1 MKTLHNFAFLPL
13 SEVLLSK
20 ARDEKCIKRKSYPLQ
35 IWMPSNPSPYGRS
48 WREEVRLLLRC
59 KQRAAESLV
68 AQLMPSPLPLSSQL
82 CSRHF
87 SAGNQTLCSRV
98 PRGSGV
104 TGLRQ
109 HKLPTDA
116 VIPAKLTGFSGLF
129 FWGRI
134 LRFGGGV
141 LFFFLYFCCY
151 CLFHLPAN
159 AHACMFRQ
167 GLAIP
172 THCSG
177 LLEWLL
183 PSAWMTSSTTCEP
196 GPLGS
201 SFLQG
206 LISLLLHLF
215 HLLRTLQQFSG
226 NTVQP

>member
-20 ARDEKCIKRKSYPLQ
+20 ARDEKCIKRNSYPLQ

-104 TGLRQ
+104 TGLCQ

-141 LFFFLYFCCY
+141 LFFFLVF
-151 CLFHLPAN
+151 
-159 AHACMFRQ
+159 
-167 GLAIP
+167 
-172 THCSG
+172 
-177 LLEWLL
+177 
-183 PSAWMTSSTTCEP
+183 
-196 GPLGS
+196 
-201 SFLQG
+201 
-206 LISLLLHLF
+206 LLLLLVSFACKCTRVHVQAGAG
-215 HLLRTLQQFSG
+215 HPHALLRSPGMAASQCLDDL
-226 NTVQP
+226 

>member
-1 MKTLHNFAFLPL
+1 MKSVSKEIATHCK
-13 SEVLLSK
+13 SECQAIPHLMGDLG
-20 ARDEKCIKRKSYPLQ
+20 
-35 IWMPSNPSPYGRS
+35 GR
-48 WREEVRLLLRC
+48 RLGC
-59 KQRAAESLV
+59 SSTASRAAKSLV
-68 AQLMPSPLPLSSQL
+68 AQLTPSPLPLSSQL

-104 TGLRQ
+104 TGLCQ

-129 FWGRI
+129 FGGRI

-141 LFFFLYFCCY
+141 LVFFLYFCCY

-226 NTVQP
+226 NTAQP